1 MGSVGAKLQLPG
13 RTAGALAPLPGLC
26 RMEHGCRA
34 GSSLLQGWAGG
45 AARLELPGSSLDVPP
60 LSVGPGDIGCVHLLA
75 GQRHPAAPGPSL
87 WVTSSQGIPSSLEPC
102 LQVDLGRTQGGEV
115 APAAGTCPWEEWVLL
130 WGRGGGSGTAS
141 WVSPW
146 PRVRP
151 PQPRGRGAARMGNNA
166 PLLTASSIVPEN
178 PF

>member
-1 MGSVGAKLQLPG
+1 MLSCSSLAELLGLWLLFPGCVGWSTAAESRQLPVAGLG
-13 RTAGALAPLPGLC
+13 RRSC
-26 RMEHGCRA
+26 
-34 GSSLLQGWAGG
+34 SSG
-45 AARLELPGSSLDVPP
+45 AAWQVSGCAPP
-60 LSVGPGDIGCVHLLA
+60 FLCEPAPPGDTGCVHLLA

-102 LQVDLGRTQGGEV
+102 SQVDLGRMQGGEM
-115 APAAGTCPWEEWVLL
+115 APAAGTCPWEEWVPL

-146 PRVRP
+146 PCVRP
-151 PQPRGRGAARMGNNA
+151 PQPRGRGAAWMGNNA